1 MGTKPSKES
10 RKSLIEE
17 YKRTPRDMG
26 VYRVQNTVNGKSFVA
41 SSKDVRAR
49 INRHKMDLKNN
60 SERVRGL
67 QEDWNACGAEAF
79 KFEVVDLL
87 KPPEDDT
94 YDPTEDLEVLEKLWL
109 EKLEPYGE
117 NGYNVR

>member
-26 VYRVQNTVNGKSFVA
+26 VYRIRNTVNGKSFVA

-49 INRHKMDLKNN
+49 FNRHKMDLKNN
-60 SERVRGL
+60 SERIRGL
-67 QEDWNACGAEAF
+67 QEDWNAFGAEAF
-79 KFEVVDLL
+79 EFEVVDLL
-87 KPPEDDT
+87 KPPEDDR

-109 EKLEPYGE
+109 DKLEPFGD
-117 NGYNVR
+117 NGYNAR